1 MQRKLSLLAAL
12 MAMTATVSAQSFQ
25 DGYVQWPASDQ
36 LHNYV
41 QQWSNGSLNMED
53 ENFFI
58 SRVKPHKQF
67 RNLATQVKQNIN
79 ETNDKRLVFWRDCR

>member
-1 MQRKLSLLAAL
+1 MSKRYYLFASVAAI
-12 MAMTATVSAQSFQ
+12 AATAGAQVYNSS
-25 DGYVQWPASDQ
+25 YIKWPASDQ

-41 QQWSNGSLNMED
+41 QQWNNGTLNMED

-67 RNLATQVKQNIN
+67 RQSGHTGKP
-79 ETNDKRLVFWRDCR
+79 ESE